1 MAPNRRALLCILAI
15 VAFGGAACASGKRQA
30 RRKDGVRMTDP
41 EVFQNVPLNTF
52 TRTRCS
58 PPEPDIMWR
67 GVAIHAPKRVSFQR
81 GVHVGPTKAFA
92 AIPVCGVYVLEVP
105 FPIVADTIQLVAKD
119 KRTGRTYSGPVRSL
133 DSSPDEPHPNRKPL
147 RKEDVEGLAAGRYF
161 NPNLAD
167 VAGLPDTPGVY
178 DVYAEVRGVRSN
190 VVTIEVLEG
199 GAK

>member
-1 MAPNRRALLCILAI
+1 MASNRRAVLLILA
-15 VAFGGAACASGKRQA
+15 VAACGAGASGKRPVRQ
-30 RRKDGVRMTDP
+30 KDGVRMTDP
-41 EVFQNVPLNTF
+41 KVFESVPLNTF
-52 TRTRCS
+52 SRTRCS
-58 PPEPDIMWR
+58 PPEPDITWR
-67 GVAIHAPKRVSFQR
+67 GVAIQAPQRVGFQR
-81 GVHVGPTKAFA
+81 GVRIGPTKAFA
-92 AIPVCGVYVLEVP
+92 AIPVCGVYVLQVP
-105 FPIVADTIQLVAKD
+105 FPVVADTIQLVAKD

-133 DSSPDEPHPNRKPL
+133 DSSPDKPHPNRKPL